1 MTISIVIPVHNEV
14 ENINPLLNEIIA
26 ALNNFSDYEIIYIND
41 GSRDDTLN
49 VLKTAQK
56 TSPNLRVF
64 HHEKSCGQ
72 SAAIYTGIKAA
83 KFSVIA
89 TLDGDGQNNPADI
102 PNLYAQLQ
110 TQREINPRLAMIAGW
125 RNQRH
130 DSAWRLFSS
139 KFANGIRSKLLGDAT
154 PDTGCGL
161 KVFMRDAA
169 LQLPFFDH
177 YHRFLPALMLR
188 AGYQVVSIPVT
199 HRARERGVSNYG
211 TLDRLWVGI
220 SDIMGVM
227 WLKTR
232 MKLTEVSEIE
242 P

>member
-1 MTISIVIPVHNEV
+1 MSLSVVVPVHNEA
-14 ENINPLLNEIIA
+14 ENIEPLLNEIIA
-26 ALNNFSDYEIIYIND
+26 ALTDFIEYEIIYIDD
-41 GSRDDTLN
+41 GSTDNTLN
-49 VLKTAQK
+49 VLKKAQQ
-56 TSPNLRVF
+56 TIPQLRVF

-72 SAAIYTGIKAA
+72 SAAVFTGIKAA
-83 KFSVIA
+83 KFPVIA

-102 PNLYAQLQ
+102 RHLYANLQ
-110 TQREINPRLAMIAGW
+110 TQREANPKLTMIAGW

-130 DSAWRLFSS
+130 DTQWRLISS
-139 KFANGIRSKLLGDAT
+139 KIANSIRSTLLGDAT

-161 KVFMRDAA
+161 KVFLRDAA
-169 LQLPFFDH
+169 LELPFFDH

-188 AGYQVVSIPVT
+188 GGYQVISLAVS
-199 HRARERGVSNYG
+199 HRARERGVSKYG

-220 SDIMGVM
+220 SDILGVM

-232 MKLTEVSEIE
+232 MKQTEVSEIE

>member
-1 MTISIVIPVHNEV
+1 M
-14 ENINPLLNEIIA
+14 
-26 ALNNFSDYEIIYIND
+26 
-41 GSRDDTLN
+41 
-49 VLKTAQK
+49 
-56 TSPNLRVF
+56 
-64 HHEKSCGQ
+64 
-72 SAAIYTGIKAA
+72 
-83 KFSVIA
+83 IA

-110 TQREINPRLAMIAGW
+110 LQRETNPKSAMIAGW

-161 KVFMRDAA
+161 KVFLRDAA
-169 LQLPFFDH
+169 IELPFFDH
-177 YHRFLPALMLR
+177 FHRFLPALMLR
-188 AGYQVVSIPVT
+188 AGYEVVSVPVS
-199 HRARERGVSNYG
+199 HRARERGVSKYG

-220 SDIMGVM
+220 SDILGVM

-232 MKLTEVSEIE
+232 MKRTEVHEIE
-242 P
+242 R

>member
-1 MTISIVIPVHNEV
+1 MTISIVVPVHNEA
-14 ENINPLLNEIIA
+14 ENIQPLLNEITT
-26 ALNNFSDYEIIYIND
+26 ALQNFADYEIIYIDD
-41 GSRDDTLN
+41 GSRDNTLD
-49 VLKTAQK
+49 VLKTAQQ
-56 TSPNLRVF
+56 TIPNLRIF

-83 KFSVIA
+83 KFPVIA

-110 TQREINPRLAMIAGW
+110 SQRETNPKLVMIAGW

-139 KFANGIRSKLLGDAT
+139 KFANGIRSRLLGDAT

-188 AGYQVVSIPVT
+188 SGYQVVSVPVT

-211 TLDRLWVGI
+211 TLDRLWVGV
-220 SDIMGVM
+220 SDILGVM

-232 MKLTEVSEIE
+232 MKLTEVIEIE
-242 P
+242 H